1 MAAITISST
10 GLRLRKHR
18 EALQLKGPLFMRF
31 FVRSVFQTVF
41 LLFLGCLGLVA
52 ASHAQTCSIPG
63 RAGTATINAQ
73 PNTFFPGMTSP
84 AAGLTSISVGAGTG
98 TNSPISAGDLLL
110 IVQMQGADI
119 NTTDSN
125 AYGAGTTAAGVTNTV
140 AFGASGYAGGVSAN
154 LVAGNY
160 EWAVATSGVTF
171 AAGGTINLSAP
182 LTNAYFTRASST
194 TQTRQAFQVIRVP
207 QYANLTLS
215 GGLTVQT
222 WNGSTGGVLVLEAT
236 GDINLGGQT
245 ITGTGLG
252 FRGAG
257 AVNVAANTT
266 CTTNWNTT
274 GCQQYVSSS
283 SANPGLG
290 GSKGEGIAGTPGR
303 LYNLDPT
310 GAGSG
315 TVLGSVTTPT
325 DGYPGGEA
333 SRGAP
338 GNAGGGGN
346 QHNGGG
352 GGGGNGGAGGKG
364 GNTWNSSTNGNAG
377 LLLGGFGGS
386 PSGNTASRW
395 IMGGGGGAGDI
406 GGNGTTSPDGS
417 GGAGGALVI
426 LRASRV
432 VGGGTINVNG
442 APGQRSRATD
452 AGGGGGAGGTVV
464 VAVGS
469 GGLSGALT
477 VNANGGAGG
486 AYQGGT
492 AEQDGPGGGG
502 GGGVLVTNASGTT
515 FNAAGGAAG
524 ASNTTS
530 GCAGTSCGATAGA
543 ATAGSAGYAITSPGV
558 QVGYECLPN
567 LAVTKATSTPI
578 VTSSTGA
585 TAAYTIVVTN
595 TGGAARFVN
604 VLDTALPPGWTLAAA
619 PTYAYNPV
627 TPLAAGR
634 LSSGAETVAIA
645 TSSTWAVSA
654 TPTAPATGSNSLT
667 WTSFALAPVNAGVP
681 AVVTITFVANIPN
694 TAGVGT
700 YHNGAGV
707 TFLDPTRAAA
717 STRTMSPLTSV
728 NANRTATAYSANTT
742 YNSYAGG
749 TPNVGGSNFD
759 GSQTGPTTEDVQLV
773 PDFSITK
780 TAPATATPGTTFTY
794 TITPR
799 NNGRAIGTQTYTVS
813 QASDVS
819 LANVPSVLGSNPLT
833 VTDTLPA
840 GVTISTAFNGN
851 GWTCTGTAPV
861 VCTLA
866 NANAYPIAAT
876 TSFAAITG
884 TVTVTAV
891 CSPSIPPLTNTVAV
905 SSPANESITS
915 NNTATAVTAFSCV
928 STNLGVTK
936 TDAVGTLTA
945 GSTVSYTITVGNTG
959 ASANGSVL
967 TDTPSAGLICTAV
980 TCSATGATCPTPG
993 PGAGL
998 LHINNLISPGTGV
1011 TLNTLPSGGTMTF
1024 SVTCGVT
1031 ATGLP

>member
-1 MAAITISST
+1 MQFFARSLFRT
-10 GLRLRKHR
+10 
-18 EALQLKGPLFMRF
+18 AL
-31 FVRSVFQTVF
+31 
-41 LLFLGCLGLVA
+41 LLLGGLGLA
-52 ASHAQTCSIPG
+52 ALSHAQTCSIPG

-73 PNTFFPGMTSP
+73 PNTFFPGTGSP
-84 AAGLTSISVGAGTG
+84 AAGVTSIAVGAGTG
-98 TNSPISAGDLLL
+98 LNSAISAGDLLL
-110 IVQMQGADI
+110 IIQMQGADI

-140 AFGASGYAGGVSAN
+140 AFGASGYAGGVNAN

-171 AAGGTINLSAP
+171 AAGGTINLSTP
-182 LTNAYFTRASST
+182 LANAYFTRASST

-215 GGLTVQT
+215 GGLTVQA

-236 GDINLGGQT
+236 GDISLGGQT
-245 ITGTGLG
+245 INGNGQG

-257 AVNVAANTT
+257 GVNVAANGT
-266 CTTNWNTT
+266 CTGAYNTT
-274 GCQQYVSSS
+274 GCQSYVSLI
-283 SANPGLG
+283 SAALG
-290 GSKGEGIAGTPGR
+290 ASKGEGIAGTPARIYTG
-303 LYNLDPT
+303 DPT
-310 GAGSG
+310 GTGTGVVTAG
-315 TVLGSVTTPT
+315 TV
-325 DGYPGGEA
+325 DGYPAGEA

-364 GNTWNSSTNGNAG
+364 GNTWNSSVVGFAG
-377 LLLGGFGGS
+377 LALGAFGGS
-386 PSGNTASRW
+386 PAGNSASRW

-406 GGNGTTSPDGS
+406 GGNTTTSPDGS
-417 GGAGGALVI
+417 GGAGGALII

-432 VGGGTINVNG
+432 VGAGTINVNG

-486 AYQGGT
+486 AYQGGS
-492 AEQDGPGGGG
+492 AEQDGPGAGG
-502 GGGVLVTNASGTT
+502 GGGVLVTNTSGIT

-524 ASNTTS
+524 ASNTTA

-604 VLDTALPPGWTLAAA
+604 VLDTALPPGWTLSAA
-619 PTYAYNPV
+619 PTYTYNPV

-634 LSSGAETVAIA
+634 LSSGAETTAIN
-645 TSSTWAVSA
+645 TSSTWAVGA
-654 TPTAPATGSNSLT
+654 TPLTTPATGSNTLT
-667 WTSFALAPVNAGVP
+667 WSSFAVAPVTGGVP
-681 AVVTITFVANIPN
+681 AVVTISFVANIPN
-694 TAGVGT
+694 TAAVGT

-717 STRTMSPLTSV
+717 STRTVSPATNVS
-728 NANRTATAYSANTT
+728 ANRTTAAYSANTT

-749 TPNVGGSNFD
+749 TPNVGGSNYD

-813 QASDVS
+813 QASDVT

-840 GVTISTAFNGN
+840 GVTISTAFNGT
-851 GWTCTGTAPV
+851 GWTCAGTAPV

-866 NANAYPIAAT
+866 NANAYPVAAT
-876 TSFAAITG
+876 TNFAAITG

-905 SSPANESITS
+905 SSPMGESVTS
-915 NNTATAVTAFSCV
+915 NNTATAVTAFNCV
-928 STNLGVTK
+928 STNLGITK
-936 TDAVGTLTA
+936 TDALGTLTA
-945 GSTVSYTITVGNTG
+945 GGTVSYTITVKSTG
-959 ASANGSVL
+959 AAANGSVL
-967 TDTPSAGLICTAV
+967 TDTPSTGLVCTAV
-980 TCSATGATCPTPG
+980 TCTSAINGAACPTV
-993 PGAGL
+993 GAGAGQL
-998 LHINNLISPGTGV
+998 SIANLIAPGTGV
-1011 TLNTLPSGGTMTF
+1011 ALNTLPNNGTITF
-1024 SVTCGVT
+1024 AVTCSVT